1 MVRTMPDHFLPLI
14 TQENFELLE
23 SLSWDC
29 VNAER
34 KRLIDKE
41 AAGDFTEVDR
51 QHLDALQAYSTYRIE
66 KQLKEL
72 KVEVR

>member
-41 AAGDFTEVDR
+41 VAVDFTEVDR